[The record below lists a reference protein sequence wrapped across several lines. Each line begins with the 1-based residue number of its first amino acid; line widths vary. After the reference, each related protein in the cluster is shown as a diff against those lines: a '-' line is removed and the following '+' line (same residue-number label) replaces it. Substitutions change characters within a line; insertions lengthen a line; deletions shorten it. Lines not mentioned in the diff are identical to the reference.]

1 MTIIHLLIGLGGGGA
16 EHLVLEL
23 AKQNKIAGNRVI
35 VIGIT
40 SINLIEDKFKAYN
53 IEYLSLKIDNA
64 STAITGF
71 RNFLKIIRKY
81 PSSVIHAHMF
91 HAGILACFAKL
102 VVPSCRIAF
111 TLHTNYVRAFYRRFL
126 LYATRSVRDVDVIFS
141 QESKKTYH
149 KDQYAVIPN
158 GIDTTKYQVLA
169 TLPEKFNCLFL
180 GRLQEPKNP
189 LYLVELV
196 LKLKDKHKF
205 VINVAGNGHLTE
217 DLKKLIK
224 ENNLEDWFVFLG
236 FSRDIPNLLAKSHC
250 MIMPSLWEGMP
261 ISILEA
267 GAAGVPIVSTPVGS
281 IPSILNDKNAYLSE
295 LDSFHLS
302 LAEVIDN
309 YPLAKNKAQKLKTLV
324 LSDYDIKNVAEKHH
338 QLYANILNS

>member
-1 MTIIHLLIGLGGGGA
+1 MIIIHLLVGLGGGGA

-23 AKQNKIAGNRVI
+23 AKQNKIAGNRVM

-40 SINLIEDKFKAYN
+40 SINLIEDKFKAYD
-53 IEYLSLKIDNA
+53 IEYTSLKIDNV
-64 STAITGF
+64 STAIAGIGKL
-71 RNFLKIIRKY
+71 LKIIKKY
-81 PSSVIHAHMF
+81 PSSIIHAHMF
-91 HAGILACFAKL
+91 HAGILACVAKL

-126 LYATRSVRDVDVIFS
+126 LYATKSMRDVDIIFS
-141 QESKKTYH
+141 EESKRTYH
-149 KDQYAVIPN
+149 KDRYVVIPN
-158 GIDTTKYQVLA
+158 GIDTSKYQVA
-169 TLPEKFNCLFL
+169 ANLPETFNCLFL

-196 LKLKDKHKF
+196 LKLKDEHKF
-205 VINVAGNGHLTE
+205 IINVAGNGHLTE
-217 DLKKLIK
+217 DLKSLIR

-267 GAAGVPIVSTPVGS
+267 GAAAVPIVSTPVGS
-281 IPSILNDKNAYLSE
+281 IPSILNDDNAYLTE
-295 LDSFHLS
+295 LDTFHLN
-302 LAEVIDN
+302 LAKVIDN
-309 YPLAKNKAQKLKTLV
+309 YPLAQSKAQKLKTLV
-324 LSDYDIKNVAEKHH
+324 LNDYDIKNIAEKHH
-338 QLYANILNS
+338 QLYATILTA